1 MDNLMVTEYGMIQK
15 QLISRNIE
23 KGEPVYGILKYE
35 KGNSYQGLLRM
46 DYLMVVESGL
56 MEKLRILDILKMG
69 ILLVLE

>member
-1 MDNLMVTEYGMIQK
+1 
-15 QLISRNIE
+15 
-23 KGEPVYGILKYE
+23 LKYE
-35 KGNSYQGLLRM
+35 KGNSYQGPFKM